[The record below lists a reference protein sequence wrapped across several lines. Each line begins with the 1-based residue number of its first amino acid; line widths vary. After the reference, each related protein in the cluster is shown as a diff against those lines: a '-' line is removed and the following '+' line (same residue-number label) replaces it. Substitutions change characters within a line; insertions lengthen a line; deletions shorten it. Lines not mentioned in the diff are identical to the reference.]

1 MTLRTIGR
9 KLQPSRHHRLTVAPK
24 TVDRELSTPEHK
36 AWRLIVCRRAGWR
49 CEWIEQGLRC
59 PKSAAN
65 GDRMTADHIV
75 ERRDGGALHDPAMV
89 NACASLI
96 TPRRESPRGQRV
108 AAAGKGG

>member
-75 ERRDGGALHDPAMV
+75 ERRDGGALHDPANGQCLCV
-89 NACASLI
+89 AHNTAKGIAARAA
-96 TPRRESPRGQRV
+96 RRGSG
-108 AAAGKGG
+108 